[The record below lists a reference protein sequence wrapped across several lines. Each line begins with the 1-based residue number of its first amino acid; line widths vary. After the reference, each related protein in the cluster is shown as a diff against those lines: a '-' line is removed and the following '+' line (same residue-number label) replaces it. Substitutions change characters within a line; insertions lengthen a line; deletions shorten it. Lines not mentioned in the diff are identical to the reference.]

1 MTTILVI
8 AHTPLATALQ
18 SCVRHILPDAADE
31 LRTLDVD
38 ANQSP
43 EEIFAAAKLLSH
55 DADELLVLTDIFGAT
70 PANTA
75 GQLVDDGHCRVL
87 AGVNLPMLL
96 RAMHYR
102 HEPLESVVSKA
113 TAGGTQGIL
122 AVNLTAPQNQAKRSD
137 DPRKNNH

>member
-96 RAMHYR
+96 RTVCYR
-102 HEPLESVVSKA
+102 HENLDELTRRA
-113 TAGGTQGIL
+113 LDGGTQGVIQL
-122 AVNLTAPQNQAKRSD
+122 NSSS
-137 DPRKNNH
+137 

>member
-70 PANTA
+70 PA
-75 GQLVDDGHCRVL
+75 QHR
-87 AGVNLPMLL
+87 
-96 RAMHYR
+96 RA
-102 HEPLESVVSKA
+102 
-113 TAGGTQGIL
+113 TG
-122 AVNLTAPQNQAKRSD
+122 
-137 DPRKNNH
+137 

>member
-96 RAMHYR
+96 RTVCYR
-102 HEPLESVVSKA
+102 HEDVHTL
-113 TAGGTQGIL
+113 
-122 AVNLTAPQNQAKRSD
+122 AKRALDGGAQGVLQVDVPKPTETS
-137 DPRKNNH
+137 